1 MCRRLS
7 QTMIAEGRGMKSDWC
22 IGGAE
27 ELTAG
32 LTPVRCMVALNTA
45 SIMSSGRVSFR
56 PPLLPCSMYEH

>member
-1 MCRRLS
+1 
-7 QTMIAEGRGMKSDWC
+7 MKSDWC